1 MYHSKSFYLGYQSK
15 NNLFLPN
22 VISAFKILVDES
34 YFHFMDDEEHNLYP
48 KGTVAF
54 IRCTAGNGK
63 IYTKHGEFEL
73 SENDYIFLNFHDII
87 KYKAMGQIWG
97 YRWTNFTYQ
106 GCKDF
111 VLGKIGKSE
120 VGDDEEKYFEKL
132 IGIGQNAEISNY
144 VSFIFLAYY
153 YNVCR
158 KEEISEILNL
168 DASHRRM
175 IDDICSF
182 ISQKLFT
189 KITVDAVSAFFNI
202 TPRRLHQIFIKE
214 LNISPKKYITKKKM
228 EEGYRLLVQ
237 TSMPI
242 NKISE
247 LLCFSSPYHFTNE
260 FKKNFNQTPT
270 QVRNIEK

>member
-1 MYHSKSFYLGYQSK
+1 
-15 NNLFLPN
+15 
-22 VISAFKILVDES
+22 
-34 YFHFMDDEEHNLYP
+34 
-48 KGTVAF
+48 
-54 IRCTAGNGK
+54 
-63 IYTKHGEFEL
+63 
-73 SENDYIFLNFHDII
+73 
-87 KYKAMGQIWG
+87 MGQIWG
-97 YRWTNFTYQ
+97 YRWTNFTYH

-120 VGDDEEKYFEKL
+120 VSDDEEKYFEKL

-153 YNVCR
+153 FNVCR

-168 DASHRRM
+168 DTPHRRL

-260 FKKNFNQTPT
+260 FKKIFNQTPT